1 MIRDPWSRTLGRNI
15 KHRSILS
22 VVGTSTLDSSDL
34 DVAPTFHVHSF
45 HPLWVRSF
53 QFFSALVLVKAAKD
67 FSLVLSVRRALHDV
81 LMALRELHR
90 GELFACVQHAH
101 SRAARGLLPGPARRS
116 TTCTSSSCSGKRPVY
131 GCDRGSCVPLR
142 PPGLDPA
149 EAESRLLSRGLQL
162 RFCSFRSRCSVGHV
176 PHGQWALLDS
186 DTLALIDQSA
196 SLVEPCACACR
207 TKRSSRSAH
216 GCLRELRRGSLSS
229 RLAVLAPAS
238 FWV

>member
-1 MIRDPWSRTLGRNI
+1 MGPLF
-15 KHRSILS
+15 SILLTRCGS
-22 VVGTSTLDSSDL
+22 ALS
-34 DVAPTFHVHSF
+34 

-53 QFFSALVLVKAAKD
+53 QFFSALALVESAKD
-67 FSLVLSVRRALHDV
+67 FSLFSFVRRALHDV
-81 LMALRELHR
+81 LMALHELHR

-101 SRAARGLLPGPARRS
+101 SRAARGLLPRPARRS
-116 TTCTSSSCSGKRPVY
+116 TTSTSSSCSGKRPVY

-149 EAESRLLSRGLQL
+149 EGESSRLLSRALQL
-162 RFCSFRSRCSVGHV
+162 RFCSFRSRWSVGNV

-196 SLVEPCACACR
+196 CSVEPCACVCR

-216 GCLRELRRGSLSS
+216 GCLRELHRGSLSS